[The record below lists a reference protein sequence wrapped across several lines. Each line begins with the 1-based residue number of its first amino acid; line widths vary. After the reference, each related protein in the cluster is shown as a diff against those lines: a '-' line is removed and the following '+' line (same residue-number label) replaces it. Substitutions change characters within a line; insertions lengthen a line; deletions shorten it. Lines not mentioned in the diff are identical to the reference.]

1 MIWTQELPKISG
13 YYWFAM
19 EYEEVPVCLYFE
31 VEHGIVE
38 TCGWFYN
45 DPLQCDGSEGY
56 FFSSESVQP
65 LEWT

>member
-1 MIWTQELPKISG
+1 MKWTQAIPTKSG

-19 EYEEVPVCLYFE
+19 SWEDPLTCIYFE
-31 VEHGIVE
+31 VKHDVVE
-38 TCGWFYN
+38 TYGWFYN

-65 LEWT
+65 LEWI